1 MTEPDLLPGGAKAGA
16 NGGAASD
23 MGLSPQGRG
32 GRRALVLLLTWMVVL
47 CLLTFLLWRFQGYL
61 DRAHLALAYL
71 LVVLGGSA
79 MGGRFVG
86 ITLSVAC
93 FLAFNFF
100 LLPPFYTLD
109 IHEPLDWW
117 VLLAFLVTGMVTA
130 ELFHRAQRA
139 RVLSEHIQV
148 LREADRTKDAVLA
161 SVSHDLRTPLTTI
174 WALATELRETGD
186 ERAAVIE
193 EEAERLNRM
202 VSDLLDLSRIRIG
215 ALPLNPE
222 VNAAEDLLGSALAQL
237 RGVTDE
243 EQIRV
248 QLPTDGTLPL
258 GRFDFVQAL
267 RALSNLLENALRH
280 SPPGQPVEVSVLREG
295 DFLVFRVSDAGPG
308 IPPEVRS
315 QIFDPFFQGEKEG
328 QTRHEGAGL
337 GLAIARRV
345 AEAQGG
351 SVTYRDR
358 AGGGSVFELR
368 LPGAEFPTDP

>member
-1 MTEPDLLPGGAKAGA
+1 
-16 NGGAASD
+16 
-23 MGLSPQGRG
+23 
-32 GRRALVLLLTWMVVL
+32 MV
-47 CLLTFLLWRFQGYL
+47 
-61 DRAHLALAYL
+61 A
-71 LVVLGGSA
+71 
-79 MGGRFVG
+79 
-86 ITLSVAC
+86 
-93 FLAFNFF
+93 
-100 LLPPFYTLD
+100 
-109 IHEPLDWW
+109 
-117 VLLAFLVTGMVTA
+117 A

-139 RVLSEHIQV
+139 RVLSEHLEV
-148 LREADRTKDAVLA
+148 LKEADRTKDAVLA

-174 WALATELRETGD
+174 WALATQLRETGD

-243 EQIRV
+243 ERIRV

-280 SPPGQPVEVSVLREG
+280 SPPGETVEVSVSREAE
-295 DFLVFRVSDAGPG
+295 FLVFRISDAGPG
-308 IPPEVRS
+308 IPPEVRT
-315 QIFDPFFQGEKEG
+315 QIFDPFFQGKEEG

-368 LPGAEFPTDP
+368 LPGAEFPTES